1 MNGIYAGEEKSM
13 ANGERI
19 FSLSGERFLSVD
31 ALRGFDMFW
40 ILGAGEALRRLLM
53 LFMNPLPGCVAS
65 QFDHAKWIGFTAW
78 DTIMPLFL
86 FIVGASMPIALS
98 KRLARGDS
106 KRSIYLHTL
115 RRVCILWILGMA
127 AQGNLLGLDPSK
139 FFFYSN
145 TLQAIAAGYLVSTV
159 LILHTGLFAQLGS
172 IALMLLSYWLLLV
185 LVPVPGH
192 GAGVLTPSGNLAMYI
207 DTMILGRFRDG
218 TNYTW
223 ILSSLGF
230 ASTVMLGV
238 MSGRILLLKKGPN
251 RKILLLSAAGV
262 GCIALGLLWSIWFP
276 LIKYIWTGSFVL
288 FSAGIC
294 FLLLAFFYRLIDVR
308 GFTKWA
314 FPLRVAGMNSIVAY
328 LLTGVTEATL
338 ANNGAMSM
346 GPAAGFLAAL
356 GVLSGLWLILY
367 VMYRFKVFVKI

>member
-1 MNGIYAGEEKSM
+1 MK
-13 ANGERI
+13 NGERI
-19 FSLSGERFLSVD
+19 FSLRGERFLSVD
-31 ALRGFDMFW
+31 ALRGFDMLW

-53 LFMNPLPGCVAS
+53 IFTNPLPGSVAA
-65 QFDHAKWIGFTAW
+65 QFDHAEWIGFTAW
-78 DTIMPLFL
+78 DVIMPLFL
-86 FIVGASMPIALS
+86 FIVGTSMPVALS
-98 KRLARGDS
+98 KRLSRGDS
-106 KRSIYLHTL
+106 KRSLYLHTL

-159 LILHTGLFAQLGS
+159 LILNTGIIAQLGS
-172 IALMLLSYWLLLV
+172 IVVMLVSYWLLLV

-192 GAGVLTPSGNLAMYI
+192 GAGVLTPAGNLAMYV
-207 DTMILGRFRDG
+207 DTLILGRFRDG
-218 TNYTW
+218 THYTW

-238 MSGRILLLKKGPN
+238 MSGHILLRGKGP
-251 RKILLLSAAGV
+251 RGKILSLAGA
-262 GCIALGLLWSIWFP
+262 GCGCVALGLVWSGCFP
-276 LIKYIWTGSFVL
+276 IIKHIWTGSFVL

-294 FLLLAFFYRLIDVR
+294 FLLLAFFYWLIDVR

-328 LLTGVTEATL
+328 LLTGVTEAVL
-338 ANNGAMSM
+338 AENGAMSG

-356 GVLSGLWLILY
+356 GVLSGLWLVLY
-367 VMYRFKVFVKI
+367 GMYRKKVFVRI

>member
-1 MNGIYAGEEKSM
+1 MSNKR
-13 ANGERI
+13 RI

-40 ILGAGEALRRLLM
+40 ILGAGEVLRRLFM
-53 LFMNPLPGCVAS
+53 LFADPLPKCVAA
-65 QFDHAKWIGFTAW
+65 QFDHAEWIGFTAW
-78 DTIMPLFL
+78 DIIMPLFL
-86 FIVGASMPIALS
+86 FIVGTSMPLSLS
-98 KRLARGDS
+98 KRLSRGDS

-145 TLQAIAAGYLVSTV
+145 TLQAIAAGYLVSMV
-159 LILHTGLFAQLGS
+159 LMLHTGLFVQIAS
-172 IALMLLSYWLLLV
+172 IAAMLVSYWLLLV
-185 LVPVPGH
+185 LVPAPGH
-192 GAGVLTPSGNLAMYI
+192 GAGVLTPSGNLAMYV
-207 DTMILGRFRDG
+207 DTIILGRFRDG
-218 TNYTW
+218 TTYTW

-238 MSGRILLLKKGPN
+238 MSGRILSLAKGSH
-251 RKILLLSAAGV
+251 RKLLLLSAAGF
-262 GCIALGLLWSIWFP
+262 GCIALGLLWSVWFP
-276 LIKYIWTGSFVL
+276 IIKHIWTSSFVL

-294 FLLLAFFYRLIDVR
+294 FLLLAFFYWLIDVR

-328 LLTGVTEATL
+328 LLTGVTEATI
-338 ANNGAMSM
+338 ANNGAMGA
-346 GPAAGFLAAL
+346 GPALGFLAAL
-356 GVLSGLWLILY
+356 GVLSGLWLVLY
-367 VMYRFKVFVKI
+367 LMYRFKVFVRI